1 MKIIKGRKKRARTG
15 HLWGPLWPV
24 IGLIV
29 AVSVGCGGSGESAP
43 VFMTVQK
50 GTFEIVIP
58 AFGELQAVKST
69 PIAVPTQVRGNQTI
83 AWLAPENSL
92 VKEGD
97 TVIRFDST
105 WYQDRIRGE
114 EYTIAKVDLEIKQKK
129 RELEKEKNELKG
141 QLGITAVE
149 KELAEIYAARDETL
163 YSRNKIIEDAIDLE
177 YIKVKTRH
185 YEQKKEKLE
194 QKARAELQLLE
205 LKRRT
210 SRMKVDQYREALNSL
225 EIKAPHDGLFIYEKN
240 WRGEKPRLGMTVW
253 RGMKLGKLP
262 DLNRMEAKV
271 YALESEAAGLKADLS
286 AAVVLDAA
294 PGKTFSGKVTTI
306 DSLAKPLERKSP
318 LKYFEVKVTLDT
330 TDPQLMKPGSQVEA
344 FIFVQQERDV
354 ISVPNQSLTFNDG
367 QAYVNVKKSAGV
379 EKRKVEIGAR
389 SLTRT
394 IITKGLTE
402 GETIFLG
409 ALQAR
414 MEGGKGEGE

>member
-1 MKIIKGRKKRARTG
+1 
-15 HLWGPLWPV
+15 
-24 IGLIV
+24 
-29 AVSVGCGGSGESAP
+29 
-43 VFMTVQK
+43 
-50 GTFEIVIP
+50 
-58 AFGELQAVKST
+58 
-69 PIAVPTQVRGNQTI
+69 
-83 AWLAPENSL
+83 
-92 VKEGD
+92 
-97 TVIRFDST
+97 
-105 WYQDRIRGE
+105 
-114 EYTIAKVDLEIKQKK
+114 
-129 RELEKEKNELKG
+129 
-141 QLGITAVE
+141 
-149 KELAEIYAARDETL
+149 
-163 YSRNKIIEDAIDLE
+163 
-177 YIKVKTRH
+177 
-185 YEQKKEKLE
+185 
-194 QKARAELQLLE
+194 
-205 LKRRT
+205 
-210 SRMKVDQYREALNSL
+210 VDQYREALNSL

-271 YALESEAAGLKADLS
+271 YALESEAAGLKSDL
-286 AAVVLDAA
+286 AAEVVLDAA
-294 PGKTFSGKVTTI
+294 PGETFSGKVTTI

-318 LKYFEVKVTLDT
+318 LKYFEVKITLGT

-354 ISVPNQSLTFNDG
+354 ISVPNQSLTFNEG

-414 MEGGKGEGE
+414 MGGGKGEGE